1 MHRGG
6 VRFLLILLWVGSAL
20 WAVTAEEFSGNVV
33 GVADGDTIDVLREG
47 AEVTVRLHGV
57 DTPEKRQPYGRQAKK
72 FTVSMVFGRQV
83 RVNVVDIDRY
93 GRTVGI
99 VVRVSDGVELNE
111 ALVAA
116 GYAWWYRKY
125 APDDKRLEALERLA
139 RAGKKGLWKQEDPVS
154 PWNWRR
160 GARSS
165 ESDGDANDEAAMQ
178 LDEVEL
184 RYDPYGPDRDC
195 SDFRTQAEAQ
205 AFFEAA
211 GGPRKD
217 PHRLDADS
225 DGVAC
230 ESLP

>member
-1 MHRGG
+1 MHRSAL
-6 VRFLLILLWVGSAL
+6 RFLLVLLCAGTVLFA
-20 WAVTAEEFSGNVV
+20 AAAEEFSGKVV
-33 GVADGDTIDVLREG
+33 GVTDGDTIDVLRRG

-57 DTPEKRQPYGRQAKK
+57 DTPEKRQPYGHRAKK

-93 GRTVGI
+93 GRTVGV
-99 VVRVSDGVELNE
+99 VVRISDGVELNE

-116 GYAWWYRKY
+116 GYAWWYRTY
-125 APDDKRLEALERLA
+125 APNDRRLRALEQQA
-139 RAGKKGLWKQEDPVS
+139 RAGKKGLWKQEDPVP

-165 ESDGDANDEAAMQ
+165 ESDGVANNGAAIQPGEA
-178 LDEVEL
+178 DL
-184 RYDPYGPDRDC
+184 RYDPFGPDRDC

-211 GGPRKD
+211 GGPGKD
-217 PHRLDADS
+217 PHRLDSDG